1 MTTGVSVGTVS
12 RTSDGTLITGASDI
26 RLKENIVPLQKSLD
40 KVLQLNGV
48 SFTWKADPGKKQS
61 IGFIAQ
67 EFEKVIPELV
77 FTNETDGYKGINY
90 AEVSAVLVEAMKEQQ
105 KFIEEIK
112 SENDRLKAVNN
123 QINSRLEKV
132 EALIGVRAEK

>member
-1 MTTGVSVGTVS
+1 
-12 RTSDGTLITGASDI
+12 
-26 RLKENIVPLQKSLD
+26 
-40 KVLQLNGV
+40 
-48 SFTWKADPGKKQS
+48 
-61 IGFIAQ
+61 
-67 EFEKVIPELV
+67 
-77 FTNETDGYKGINY
+77 
-90 AEVSAVLVEAMKEQQ
+90 MKEQQ